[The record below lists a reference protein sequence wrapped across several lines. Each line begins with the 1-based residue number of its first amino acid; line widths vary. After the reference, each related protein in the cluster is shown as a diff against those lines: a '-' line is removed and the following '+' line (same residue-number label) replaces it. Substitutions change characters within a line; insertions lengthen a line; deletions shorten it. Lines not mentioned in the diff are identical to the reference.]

1 MRRNIIP
8 EITTFLLLSGCSFF
22 QPQVT
27 FIVPIPEPT
36 ILPERAPV
44 VTGLEVFLSTP
55 HDSAYR
61 YGLMTNQTGIDSK
74 LNSNIVLLNDAM
86 TLTALY
92 SPEHGIYGAEFAGD
106 KVGKEIDPQTGI
118 PAFSTYGKKP
128 ADIVPLLAGVDGVI
142 IDIQDIGVRGY
153 TYIYSMAYMMEAAKI
168 AGKKI
173 IVLDRPNPINGHIVE
188 GNVLDPAVASFVGLY
203 PIPYRY
209 GMTIGELAW
218 LFNEAFGIRCSLE
231 IVRMTGWTRDMWFD
245 ETGLPW
251 IPTSPH
257 VPHPATILN
266 MIATGVYGELG
277 VLSEGVGTMLPFEY
291 IGGPWIKDP
300 HRFAEVL
307 QSRIGGGVKLRPC
320 FFKPYYGR
328 HQGKVCGGVQ
338 LYITDRNAFRP
349 YITGLIVVAVTREL
363 YPEIDL
369 FGNEDRWKMF
379 DQVSGGTWIREAL
392 QDGVN
397 PLTFEQKWSD
407 ELADFMALRQNYLL
421 Y

>member
-1 MRRNIIP
+1 MKRSIILGLS
-8 EITTFLLLSGCSFF
+8 TFLLFSGCSYF

-27 FIVPIPEPT
+27 VIIPLPEPT
-36 ILPERAPV
+36 IIPKPV
-44 VTGLEVFLSTP
+44 PVRTGLEIFLASP
-55 HDSAYR
+55 HDSTFR
-61 YGLMTNQTGIDSK
+61 YGLMTNQTGVNSK
-74 LNSNIVLLNDAM
+74 LNSNIVLLDDVLN
-86 TLTALY
+86 LTALY

-118 PAFSTYGKKP
+118 QAFSTYGKKP
-128 ADIVPLLAGVDGVI
+128 ADIVPLLASVDGVI

-153 TYIYSMAYMMEAAKI
+153 TYIYSMAYMMEAAQI
-168 AGKKI
+168 AEKTVI
-173 IVLDRPNPINGHIVE
+173 ILDRPNPITGSIVE
-188 GNVLDPAVASFVGLY
+188 GNVLDPAVSSFVGLY

-218 LFNEAFGIRCSLE
+218 LFNDEFSIGCELE
-231 IVRMTGWTRDMWFD
+231 IVRMTGWSRSMWFD

-257 VPHPATILN
+257 VPHPSTILN

-277 VLSEGVGTMLPFEY
+277 VLSEGVGTTLPFEY

-300 HRFAEVL
+300 HQFAKVL
-307 QSRIGGGVKLRPC
+307 QSRIGNGVTLRPC

-328 HQGKVCGGVQ
+328 YQGQVCGGVQ
-338 LYITDRNAFRP
+338 LYITDRNAYRP
-349 YITGLIVVAVTREL
+349 YITGFIAMAVIQER

-379 DQVSGGTWIREAL
+379 DQVSGGTWIREEL
-392 QDGVN
+392 QQRVD
-397 PLTFEQKWSD
+397 PLTFEEPWAE
-407 ELADFMALRQNYLL
+407 ELADFMVKRQKYLL